1 MPEEVISA
9 DAVHIE
15 VDSLQPNPLQ
25 PRGQISPDSLVELAE
40 SIREHGLLE
49 PIIVAKTPA
58 GYQIIAGERRWR
70 ASKLAGINTV
80 PVIIKETTPQG
91 MLEMAIVE
99 NVQRVDLN
107 PMERAQAYQRL
118 IEEFGL
124 TATEIG
130 QRVGKSGPY
139 ISNTLRLLDLP
150 DAIKDGILS
159 SAITEGHAKAVLGLE
174 DINLMITAYKEI
186 LRESLGVRATEEM
199 VRRMKSSA
207 DIKPRTRREYQHS
220 PEVAKMEEEISSTT
234 GLKTKLLRSSRGGRV
249 LLFFKN
255 DEELNQV
262 YQKLIRQD

>member
-1 MPEEVISA
+1 MAEIETES
-9 DAVHIE
+9 VHIDI
-15 VDSLQPNPLQ
+15 DSLQPNPLQ

-49 PIIVAKTPA
+49 PVVVAKTPA

-70 ASKLAGINTV
+70 ASKLAGITSLPAIV
-80 PVIIKETTPQG
+80 RETTPQG

-107 PMERAQAYQRL
+107 ALERAQAYSRL

-124 TATEIG
+124 TSTEIG

-150 DAIKDGILS
+150 DAIKDGLLS
-159 SAITEGHAKAVLGLE
+159 AAITEGHAKAVLGLDE
-174 DINLMITAYKEI
+174 TNLMIQAYKEI
-186 LRESLGVRATEEM
+186 LKENLGVRATEEM
-199 VRRMKSSA
+199 VRRMKSTA
-207 DIKPRTRREYQHS
+207 EIKPRTTREYEHT
-220 PEVAKMEEEISSTT
+220 PEVAQMEEQIATST

-255 DEELNQV
+255 DEELNRIH
-262 YQKLIRQD
+262 QKLTG